1 MSASATLQACTVAAC
16 ALPVQALRGASSSS
30 SVAEAVEVVE
40 LGQRLLT
47 EVDALLIGAM
57 LGANTTLRRLAL
69 HGNALCGVRDGWG
82 GFACCGLRALAAGL
96 GANTALLAID
106 LSQNALC
113 AVEAY
118 ASGVQGNTASAAGA
132 EPLRLECVQALHGTL

>member
-1 MSASATLQACTVAAC
+1 M
-16 ALPVQALRGASSSS
+16 
-30 SVAEAVEVVE
+30 
-40 LGQRLLT
+40 
-47 EVDALLIGAM
+47 DALLIGAM
-57 LGANTTLRRLAL
+57 LGANTTLRRLVL

-82 GFACCGLRALAAGL
+82 GFACCGLRAVAAGL
-96 GANTALLAID
+96 GANTALLALD

-118 ASGVQGNTASAAGA
+118 ASGVQGNTASAAGT

>member
-1 MSASATLQACTVAAC
+1 MS
-16 ALPVQALRGASSSS
+16 
-30 SVAEAVEVVE
+30 EAVE
-40 LGQRLLT
+40 LGQRRLT

-57 LGANTTLRRLAL
+57 LGANATLRRLVL

-82 GFACCGLRALAAGL
+82 GFACCGLRAVAAGL
-96 GANTALLAID
+96 GANTALLALD

-118 ASGVQGNTASAAGA
+118 ASGVQGSTASAAGTGA
-132 EPLRLECVQALHGTL
+132 PPRAHASMAGRRRA